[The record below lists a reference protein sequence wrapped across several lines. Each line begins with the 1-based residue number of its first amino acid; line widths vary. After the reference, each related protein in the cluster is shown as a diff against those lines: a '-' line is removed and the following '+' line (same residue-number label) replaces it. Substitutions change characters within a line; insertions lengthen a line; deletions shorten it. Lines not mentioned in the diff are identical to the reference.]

1 MSSDAHTILC
11 KFVQVLQKVLG
22 ASRGN
27 VGDLPRRRVLPLGGS
42 VLDGVLGYDPVLQFH
57 RWWQPTYQDVGRA
70 GAVTPDVLR
79 WTRGFCLVCRGGFRG
94 IFCACVFF
102 RGAWVGFCFYGISD
116 FVLVKVMMADM
127 KKRKDNKMT

>member
-1 MSSDAHTILC
+1 MSSDAHTVLC

-27 VGDLPRRRVLPLGGS
+27 VVDLSRRRVLPFGSS

-79 WTRGFCLVCRGGFRG
+79 GTRGFCLVVHVCRMVCCFFFVINLKRG
-94 IFCACVFF
+94 VGLILFFCLFF
-102 RGAWVGFCFYGISD
+102 F
-116 FVLVKVMMADM
+116 
-127 KKRKDNKMT
+127 